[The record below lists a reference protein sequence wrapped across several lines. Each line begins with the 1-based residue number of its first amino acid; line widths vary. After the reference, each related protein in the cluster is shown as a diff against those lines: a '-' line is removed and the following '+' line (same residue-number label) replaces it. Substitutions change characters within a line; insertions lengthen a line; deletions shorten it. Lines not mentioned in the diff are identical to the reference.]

1 MNNIFLNEVA
11 NFSKDKLKKAPTET
25 YHLSGKRY
33 LRKAGELEEVETNI
47 IKIYPDEENFDNNAI
62 SNSAYWSRD
71 FGYVVDLI
79 PDLSID
85 LVIDQLYIS
94 GEDVATNKEI
104 LMQHKITHILNLTT
118 NIKNKFEAEIIY
130 KNISC
135 YDLPSQDVKKH
146 FGDSFDFIEGAL
158 NSCTNSNVLIHCNAG
173 VSRASS
179 FVIAYLMQKRKFTTF
194 KEACEFVKQKRSKIC
209 PNNGFVRQL
218 KELEN
223 DLSQLNI
230 NKANC

>member
-25 YHLSGKRY
+25 YHLSGRRY

-47 IKIYPDEENFDNNAI
+47 IKVYPDEENVDNA
-62 SNSAYWSRD
+62 AYWSRD
-71 FGYVVDLI
+71 SGYVVDLI

-94 GEDVATNKEI
+94 GEDVATNKQL
-104 LMQHKITHILNLTT
+104 LMQHNITHILNLTT
-118 NIKNKFEAEIIY
+118 NIKNKFEAEIEY

-135 YDLPSQDVKKH
+135 YDLPSQDVRKH
-146 FGDSFDFIEGAL
+146 FVESFNFIEGAL
-158 NSCTNSNVLIHCNAG
+158 SSCSNSNVLIHCNAG

-194 KEACEFVKQKRSKIC
+194 KEAFEFLKQKRAKIC

-223 DLSQLNI
+223 DLMSQSNI